1 MPISREEAGT
11 FFYVLEEDLRI
22 LFVDDDPILREFAV
36 VHLSTERAK
45 VKVAGDGLEA
55 LQALAAEPFDLVL
68 LDLEMPRMDG
78 FEFLEKLR
86 GSDQFRTLPVIV
98 VTGREDVTAIDRAYL
113 AGATSFVVKPLN
125 WRLISYQIRYVHRA
139 FQAEQSLRQAR
150 ARARA
155 DAGAAHEAM
164 RRLARETAKFMAV
177 ATARDPALKIAGRG
191 CAEAIDSISG
201 PGAERAL
208 QLTGGRP

>member
-36 VHLSTERAK
+36 VHLSTEKAK

-55 LQALAAEPFDLVL
+55 LQALNGETFDLVL
-68 LDLEMPRMDG
+68 LDLEMPNMDG
-78 FEFLEKLR
+78 FELLEKLR
-86 GSDQFRTLPVIV
+86 STDQFRSLPVIV
-98 VTGREDVTAIDRAYL
+98 VTGREDVAAIDRAFL

-139 FQAEQSLRQAR
+139 SQTEQSLREAR
-150 ARARA
+150 SRARA
-155 DAGAAHEAM
+155 DAAASAESM
-164 RRLARETAKFMAV
+164 RRLARETAEFLRI
-177 ATARDPALKIAGRG
+177 ATQADPSLRDAGRR
-191 CAEAIDSISG
+191 CAAAISEA
-201 PGAERAL
+201 AEPPARK
-208 QLTGGRP
+208 TGT

>member
-36 VHLSTERAK
+36 VHLSTEKAK

-55 LQALAAEPFDLVL
+55 LQALNEETFDLVL
-68 LDLEMPRMDG
+68 LDLEMPNMDG
-78 FEFLEKLR
+78 FELLEKLR
-86 GSDQFRTLPVIV
+86 STDQFRSLPVIV
-98 VTGREDVTAIDRAYL
+98 VTGREDVAAIDRAFL

-139 FQAEQSLRQAR
+139 SQTEQSLREAR
-150 ARARA
+150 SRARA
-155 DAGAAHEAM
+155 DAAASAESM
-164 RRLARETAKFMAV
+164 RRLARETAEFLRI
-177 ATARDPALKIAGRG
+177 ATQADPSLRDAGRR
-191 CAEAIDSISG
+191 CAAAISEA
-201 PGAERAL
+201 AEPPARK
-208 QLTGGRP
+208 TGT